1 MNIKTFVFNPFQENT
16 YVVYDDSREAA
27 IIDAGNLF
35 PNENE
40 ALQSFIASNNLTLK
54 RSVNTHLHLD
64 HQFGNDFVS
73 ETFHVLP
80 EAHKADEFFIDKLP
94 ETMQKYGFPSFVK
107 AQHLGNY
114 LDESDTIAF
123 GNTKLQIIHA
133 PGHSP
138 GSLCFYHEKEG
149 VLFSGDV
156 LFERSI
162 GRTDLEQGDHATLIN
177 AIRKKLFALPDS
189 TVVYPGHGDTT
200 TIGYEKE
207 NNPYL

>member
-1 MNIKTFVFNPFQENT
+1 MKIKTIVFNPFRENT
-16 YVVYDDSREAA
+16 YLVYDDSGEAA
-27 IIDAGNLF
+27 IIDAGNLSL
-35 PNENE
+35 NENKT
-40 ALQSFIASNNLTLK
+40 LLSVITSNNLTLK

-64 HQFGNDFVS
+64 HQFGNGFVS

-94 ETMQKYGFPSFVK
+94 ETMQMYGFPFLVK
-107 AQHLGNY
+107 AQRLGNY
-114 LDESDTIAF
+114 LDESDSVTF
-123 GNTKLQIIHA
+123 GNTELRIIHV

-156 LFERSI
+156 LFELSI

-177 AIRKKLFALPDS
+177 GIRKKLFALPDY
-189 TVVYPGHGDTT
+189 TVVYPGHGETT